1 MDRGKFYQLAESYK
15 RINQTS
21 SATNNKPQ
29 DIFVN
34 IPVNA
39 QPIPQLS
46 ETDYSTASIRQ
57 KALANSQVDERIKR
71 ISQMAEQQFVEQRRK
86 EIADASE
93 LAKKNE
99 RDAILIPHR
108 VKVIKEQNLAQ
119 NATCV
124 PQFSMP
130 LVQSQSSQ
138 EYFDRP
144 RTEAVTRKEDEKCR
158 VNRLQDE
165 EQNGT
170 EKYLRTKEGTP
181 LTRDFVIP
189 TRKKDM
195 MEDENAKRLRD
206 YLNTKK
212 IKEKHYIPHNLVA
225 SNSPDSKKLE
235 RDKERLAQKCAKL
248 VAAAQ
253 FKLKKGQTD
262 SALEELSAAVSE
274 GIRHADVFYMLGE
287 VCRVKG
293 MLVQSVEYLTKALR
307 FQLHSPYTY
316 YSLGK
321 AYNSLG
327 EYEKAV
333 KVLQHF
339 LDLIEVPEAHFE
351 LAKALSQLEDR
362 VDSVVHVTRAIELDP
377 NCAQYYAYRA
387 EIYELQGFLELAA
400 KDYSK
405 ALDVDHKFLD
415 KYYKEYEELENA
427 GNYVMAAKVKNFIDK
442 VMNAS

>member
-15 RINQTS
+15 RISQIP
-21 SATNNKPQ
+21 SAANSKPQ

-34 IPVNA
+34 IPANA
-39 QPIPQLS
+39 QPVPQLD
-46 ETDYSTASIRQ
+46 EVDYSTASIRQ
-57 KALANSQVDERIKR
+57 KALASSQVDERIKR
-71 ISQMAEQQFVEQRRK
+71 ISQMAEQQFIEQRRK
-86 EIADASE
+86 EAAEASE
-93 LAKKNE
+93 LVKKNE
-99 RDAILIPHR
+99 RDAILVPHR
-108 VKVIKEQNLAQ
+108 IKAIKEQNLA
-119 NATCV
+119 
-124 PQFSMP
+124 
-130 LVQSQSSQ
+130 QSSQ

-144 RTEAVTRKEDEKCR
+144 RTEAVIRKEDEECR
-158 VNRLQDE
+158 VSRLPDE
-165 EQNGT
+165 EQHGT
-170 EKYLRTKEGTP
+170 EKYLRTREGAP

-189 TRKKDM
+189 TRRRDM

-212 IKEKHYIPHNLVA
+212 IKEKHYIPHNLTA
-225 SNSPDSKKLE
+225 GSSPDLKKLE
-235 RDKERLAQKCAKL
+235 RDKERFAQKCAKL
-248 VAAAQ
+248 VAAAK

-274 GIRHADVFYMLGE
+274 GTRHADVFYMLGE

-293 MLVQSVEYLTKALR
+293 MLSQSVKYLTEALR

-333 KVLQHF
+333 KILQHF

-387 EIYELQGFLELAA
+387 EIYQLQGFLELAA
-400 KDYSK
+400 KDYRT
-405 ALDVDHKFLD
+405 ALHVDHKFLD

-427 GNYVMAAKVKNFIDK
+427 GNYVMAAKVKDFIDK
-442 VMNAS
+442 VINAS